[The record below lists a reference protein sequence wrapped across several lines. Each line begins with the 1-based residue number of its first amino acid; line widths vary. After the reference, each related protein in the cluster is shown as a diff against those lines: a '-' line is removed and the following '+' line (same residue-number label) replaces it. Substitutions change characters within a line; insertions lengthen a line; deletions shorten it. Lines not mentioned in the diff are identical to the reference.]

1 LYPYDDD
8 ATRRFKRLLNFE
20 LPYHEL
26 DPVLRILFEQFIGTD
41 EEIAP
46 KLYLSASDLRKCQ
59 DAGLEI
65 GIHGHSHRVLS
76 RLTEDEQRVELG
88 TCVEAL
94 RKTCGLTELHA
105 SYPYGIDG
113 SWNEATK
120 RVAASLGL
128 ASAST
133 KVRAITKPSDLKAR
147 WELPRYD
154 VRDVFDA
161 SGALVADRLSA
172 LFTAD

>member
-1 LYPYDDD
+1 M
-8 ATRRFKRLLNFE
+8 TRRARFERLLNFE

-26 DPVLRILFEQFIGTD
+26 DPVLRILFEQFIGKD

-46 KLYLSASDLRKCQ
+46 KLYLSASDLRRCQ

-94 RKTCGLTELHA
+94 RTTCGLTELHA
-105 SYPYGIDG
+105 RTLRDRRQLERGDQTRGGIAWAG
-113 SWNEATK
+113 QCVNE
-120 RVAASLGL
+120 G
-128 ASAST
+128 
-133 KVRAITKPSDLKAR
+133 
-147 WELPRYD
+147 PRD
-154 VRDVFDA
+154 HQAVGPE
-161 SGALVADRLSA
+161 GALGAAA
-172 LFTAD
+172 L